1 MALIKCREC
10 NESVST
16 EAVAC
21 PHSGAPQQRPA
32 PPPLP
37 VQSQEYRIYLDDV
50 VAVTTSRVVIG
61 GTTYAL
67 GNITSVKMTYTP
79 RKVLGAFLLLLF
91 GLLLLLVGYTS
102 IHTKTPG
109 PDRYLHYW
117 RRNGDWRHSFDG
129 YGQNFISR
137 QSLKRDRVNFMR

>member
-1 MALIKCREC
+1 MALVKCKEC
-10 NESVST
+10 NDSVST

-21 PHSGAPQQRPA
+21 PHCGAPQQRPA

-37 VQSQEYRIYLDDV
+37 VQPQEYRIYLDNV

-67 GNITSVKMTYTP
+67 RNITSVKMTYTP
-79 RKVLGAFLLLLF
+79 RKVLGAFLLLFF

-102 IHTKTPG
+102 IHTKTP
-109 PDRYLHYW
+109 
-117 RRNGDWRHSFDG
+117 RR
-129 YGQNFISR
+129 
-137 QSLKRDRVNFMR
+137 